1 MFTLHTVEENWRR
14 TTNSHNHHYKFI
26 LCSIFLRNIFLG
38 KRSFALILLH
48 EQITLKLL
56 WFIVINFSW
65 NNLLHLQDKKGNC
78 DLHFWVVYCLMY
90 IYKKAKGGPSCRMR
104 ILRTNNYTKK
114 TWHIS
119 PSKSN
124 NQWPDISGKFMLLEW
139 VGVVPEK
146 NYRNI
151 SMKIPHYDI
160 IVYTKWLTFD
170 TIY

>member
-1 MFTLHTVEENWRR
+1 
-14 TTNSHNHHYKFI
+14 
-26 LCSIFLRNIFLG
+26 
-38 KRSFALILLH
+38 
-48 EQITLKLL
+48 
-56 WFIVINFSW
+56 
-65 NNLLHLQDKKGNC
+65 
-78 DLHFWVVYCLMY
+78 MY

-160 IVYTKWLTFD
+160 IVHTKSRCKIQGKLG
-170 TIY
+170 INLRPQKKKI